1 MDQNHL
7 PTIGVVG
14 PCGAGKTTLI
24 VALKNMGYQASHIA
38 QEHSYLPNMW
48 ARLVNPDILVYL
60 NASYVVSSYRRK
72 LDWSRQ
78 EYDEQ
83 LRRLQDARLHA
94 DLVIETDGL
103 TPSEVLNRVLDYV
116 NPA

>member
-1 MDQNHL
+1 MNQNNL

-24 VALKNMGYQASHIA
+24 VALKNMWYQASHIA

-60 NASYVVSSYRRK
+60 NASFVVSTQRRN

-83 LRRLQDARLHA
+83 VLRLQDAHQHA

-103 TPSEVLNRVLDYV
+103 TPSEVLHRVLDFV

>member
-1 MDQNHL
+1 MDQKYV

-24 VALKNMGYQASHIA
+24 VGLKSMGYAARHIA

-48 ARLVNPDILVYL
+48 ARLVNPDVLVYL
-60 NASYVVSSYRRK
+60 NASYSVSTARRK
-72 LDWSRQ
+72 LDWSLQ

-83 LRRLQDARLHA
+83 LRRLNDARQNA
-94 DLVIETDGL
+94 DLVIDTDGL
-103 TPSEVLNRVLDYV
+103 TPSEVLHLVLDFV
-116 NPA
+116 NSV